1 VLRSSA
7 NTKTK
12 LIKRLEKKYGK
23 NWKTPLS
30 KDLGVHL
37 STVKRMFNQ
46 RTEINP
52 VWVRAINQIINDR
65 LNQSPATSNSG
76 E

>member
-1 VLRSSA
+1 MNKA
-7 NTKTK
+7 K
-12 LIKRLEKKYGK
+12 LVSRLEKRYGR

-46 RTEINP
+46 REEIPP
-52 VWVRAINQIINDR
+52 VWILAINNVLSKR
-65 LNQSPATSNSG
+65 TKC